1 MALEGTV
8 LSNGSIAGNGLMSIE
23 FGMYGDNVPF
33 VDAAS
38 QAEEAIEELIV
49 ENQEHLFEFLPVE
62 TDAMNCE
69 AIAPSTIIHGTAEAI
84 DDNSQTE
91 DASQAPDENV
101 DVD

>member
-1 MALEGTV
+1 MALEGTM
-8 LSNGSIAGNGLMSIE
+8 LPTGSIEGNGLMSIE

-33 VDAAS
+33 VDAAAE
-38 QAEEAIEELIV
+38 AEEAIEELIV

-69 AIAPSTIIHGTAEAI
+69 AIAPSAI
-84 DDNSQTE
+84 VHASTEVTE
-91 DASQAPDENV
+91 DSSQSEGNAQATEENM